1 MDLLEIRDKIDV
13 IDKEIVELFEKRMK
27 LSGDVADYKIENGK
41 EVLDTRREKEK
52 ISKVKSYASNEL
64 MKRVWKNYFHR

>member
-27 LSGDVADYKIENGK
+27 LSGDVAD
-41 EVLDTRREKEK
+41 
-52 ISKVKSYASNEL
+52 
-64 MKRVWKNYFHR
+64 